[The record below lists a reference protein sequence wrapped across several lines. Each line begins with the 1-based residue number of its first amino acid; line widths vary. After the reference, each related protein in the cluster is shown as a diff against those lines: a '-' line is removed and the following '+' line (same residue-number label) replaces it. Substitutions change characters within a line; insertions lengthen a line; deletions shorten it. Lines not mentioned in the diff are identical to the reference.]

1 MNGSDVWWWKANT
14 ILPFFSLVLAVVKE
28 ATWWENDNVKTARIV
43 FLLKQVICI
52 YHQFEADV
60 NEQEY
65 LEDNSFWKTFH
76 GVYKYSEIFLF
87 ISPLV
92 KKKFFLYM
100 IEKLLCFKIS
110 SHNWTNNGLFF

>member
-1 MNGSDVWWWKANT
+1 MKSKHH
-14 ILPFFSLVLAVVKE
+14 LPFFSLVLAVVKE

-43 FLLKQVICI
+43 FLLKQEICI

-76 GVYKYSEIFLF
+76 GVYR
-87 ISPLV
+87 LV
-92 KKKFFLYM
+92 RILWYYVV
-100 IEKLLCFKIS
+100 
-110 SHNWTNNGLFF
+110 